1 MKISACIITDN
12 NPAVLK
18 AIESVYDSVNE
29 IILVNTSDDSNKI
42 EMLVNEFMTIK
53 KEVKIK
59 FYYYKWNDSFSD
71 ARNFSIKQAT
81 GDWILII
88 DSDEVMTSQIKYLD
102 SKYDIYLVRIFNGNV
117 PYWNAR
123 IFKNDKKIIYKYKL
137 HETVEYCITKENTSL
152 VRDLNFIHS
161 GCQIT
166 GAELE
171 KKVERNLRI
180 MLTDLDNP
188 VRNFHLGLYYQF
200 KQDYKTSIEYFLKV
214 LNDNVNN
221 EHKALACNNAFQC
234 FLKLGSVQLDLL
246 RQSLEYFPEQRF
258 ARMELV
264 SCMIGTLKK
273 EYDETLK
280 NVIITEIEKIKTID
294 SKLNNDLQINI
305 HLLNEKQKEIQQWL

>member
-1 MKISACIITDN
+1 MSISACIITDN
-12 NPAVLK
+12 NPAVLN

-29 IILVNTSDDSNKI
+29 IILVNTCEGDDRLEINDP
-42 EMLVNEFMTIK
+42 EN
-53 KEVKIK
+53 KIK
-59 FYYYKWNDSFSD
+59 FSYFKWNDSFSD

-88 DSDEVMTSQIKYLD
+88 DSDEVMTAEIKYLED
-102 SKYDIYLVRIFNGNV
+102 KYDIYLVKIFNGNQ

-123 IFKNDKKIIYKYKL
+123 IFKNDGKIIYKYKL
-137 HETVEYCITKENTSL
+137 HETVEYMIIKGNTSL
-152 VRDLNFIHS
+152 VNDLTFIHS

-166 GAELE
+166 GEELE

-188 VRNFHLGLYYQF
+188 VRNFHLGLYNQF
-200 KQDYKTSIEYFLKV
+200 KQQYKIAIEYFLKV
-214 LNDNVNN
+214 MNDNVND

-258 ARMELV
+258 ARIELV
-264 SCMIGTLKK
+264 SCMIGTLKR
-273 EYDETLK
+273 EFDETLK
-280 NVIITEIEKIKTID
+280 GVIINEIEKIKTID
-294 SKLNNDLQINI
+294 SKLNNDLQINF
-305 HLLNEKQKEIQQWL
+305 HFWNEKQKEIQQWQLQ